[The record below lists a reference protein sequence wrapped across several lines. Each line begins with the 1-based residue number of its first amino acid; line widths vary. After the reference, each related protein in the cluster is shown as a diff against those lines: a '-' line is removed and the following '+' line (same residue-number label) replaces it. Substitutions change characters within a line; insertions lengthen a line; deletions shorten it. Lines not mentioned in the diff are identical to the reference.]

1 MKILLVEDNHDIQEA
16 LKRDL
21 ESEMFAVDLASNG
34 EVGSFMARTNHYD
47 VILLDYML
55 PIKSGLDVC
64 REVRNANKHA
74 PIIIISVCDKL
85 KDKVTLLEAGA
96 DDYVPKPFSF
106 SELLARIKAVS
117 RRPYKISESL
127 LTIEDITLDIA
138 RQNVVRDGKNIYLTR
153 KEFMLLECF
162 ARNRGKIVSRG
173 FINESVWENDSNP
186 FSNTIEAHVR
196 NLRKK
201 IDSGRAHLI
210 KTVPGRGYIVE

>member
-1 MKILLVEDNHDIQEA
+1 MKILIVEDNHDIQEA

-21 ESEMFAVDLASNG
+21 VSEMFVVDLADNG
-34 EVGSFMARTNHYD
+34 EVGSYMARTNHYD

-64 REVRNANKHA
+64 RDIRRANKHS

-106 SELLARIKAVS
+106 SELLARIKAVT
-117 RRPYKISESL
+117 RRPHKISDGL
-127 LTIEDITLDIA
+127 LTIEDITLDIS
-138 RQNVVRDGKNIYLTR
+138 RQNVIRGGKNIYLTR

-186 FSNTIEAHVR
+186 FSNTIEAHIR

-201 IDSGRAHLI
+201 IDSGRANLI
-210 KTVPGRGYIVE
+210 KTVPGRGYIVN